1 MSTQLTLNDAA
12 ELLGLESF
20 DVNLAITGAAIDSRR
35 VKRGNLFVA
44 IVGDHTDGHHYIS
57 EAREAGASVALV
69 STLQNDRLPQLVVSD
84 VVKMFG
90 KLAAY
95 WRKQCNCKVV
105 AVTGSNGKTTV
116 KEMLAAILS
125 QSHVAIATEGNLNN
139 NLGVPLS
146 LFRIQTDTDYA
157 IIEMGA
163 NHAGEIAE
171 LVQLACPTVSLINN
185 VSEVHIEGFG
195 SIEGVVEAKSEIF
208 SSLPSDGVG
217 VFNADMN
224 YSQYWNNVLKEQRS
238 LSFGLNSSADVQ
250 ATDYQSYVTSSHF
263 MVRLDEVF
271 HYINLPLPG
280 SHNMCNALAA
290 IAVSKALSINVEDMA
305 SGLNSVKSVPHRLQI
320 RRGIKNATI
329 LDDSYN
335 ANPASY
341 EQAIAT
347 LKTFPGEHWIVLGD
361 FGELGDQSEE
371 IHTDLGVKA
380 KSVGIKRLLTI
391 GNKSRS
397 ANISFGEGATHF
409 SDLMSIQ
416 EYLESKLSK
425 DITCLIKGS
434 RFMKLEKL
442 ADELAIRREG

>member
-1 MSTQLTLNDAA
+1 
-12 ELLGLESF
+12 
-20 DVNLAITGAAIDSRR
+20 
-35 VKRGNLFVA
+35 
-44 IVGDHTDGHHYIS
+44 
-57 EAREAGASVALV
+57 
-69 STLQNDRLPQLVVSD
+69 
-84 VVKMFG
+84 
-90 KLAAY
+90 
-95 WRKQCNCKVV
+95 
-105 AVTGSNGKTTV
+105 
-116 KEMLAAILS
+116 
-125 QSHVAIATEGNLNN
+125 
-139 NLGVPLS
+139 
-146 LFRIQTDTDYA
+146 
-157 IIEMGA
+157 
-163 NHAGEIAE
+163 
-171 LVQLACPTVSLINN
+171 
-185 VSEVHIEGFG
+185 
-195 SIEGVVEAKSEIF
+195 
-208 SSLPSDGVG
+208 
-217 VFNADMN
+217 
-224 YSQYWNNVLKEQRS
+224 LKEQRS

-263 MVRLDEVF
+263 MVRIDEVF

-280 SHNMCNALAA
+280 CHNMCNALAA
-290 IAVSKALSINVEDMA
+290 IAVSKALSIDVEDMA

-320 RRGIKNATI
+320 RQGIKNATI

-361 FGELGDQSEE
+361 FGELGEQSEE
-371 IHTDLGVKA
+371 IHADLGIKA

-434 RFMKLEKL
+434 RFMQLDKL

>member
-1 MSTQLTLNDAA
+1 MSTRLTLNDAA
-12 ELLGLESF
+12 ELLGLDSF
-20 DVNLAITGAAIDSRR
+20 DVNVVITGAAIDSRR
-35 VKRGNLFVA
+35 VRRGNLFVA
-44 IVGDHTDGHHYIS
+44 IVGEHTDGHNYIS

-69 STLQNDRLPQLVVSD
+69 STLQNDKLPQLVVSD

-90 KLAAY
+90 RLAAY
-95 WRKQCNCKVV
+95 WRKKCNCKVV

-125 QSHVAIATEGNLNN
+125 QSHVAIVTEGNLNN

-157 IIEMGA
+157 VIEMGA
-163 NHAGEIAE
+163 NHSGEIAE
-171 LVQLACPTVSLINN
+171 LVQLACPIVSLINN

-195 SIEGVVEAKSEIF
+195 SIKGVVEAKSEIF
-208 SSLPSDGVG
+208 SNLPSNGVG

-224 YSQYWNNVLKEQRS
+224 YTNYWNNVLKGKRT
-238 LSFGLNSSADVQ
+238 LLFGKSNSAHVQ
-250 ATDYQSYVTSSHF
+250 VADYQSNVTSSHF
-263 MVRLDEVF
+263 MVKIDEVF

-290 IAVSKALSINVEDMA
+290 IAVSKALSISVQDMV
-305 SGLNSVKSVPHRLQI
+305 SGLNNMESVPHRLQM
-320 RRGIKNATI
+320 RQGIENATI

-347 LKTFPGEHWIVLGD
+347 LKTFPGKHWLVLGD

-371 IHTDLGVKA
+371 IHTELGVKA
-380 KSVGIKRLLTI
+380 KSAGIKHLLTI
-391 GNKSRS
+391 GNESRL
-397 ANISFGEGATHF
+397 ANTSFGEGAIHF
-409 SDLMSIQ
+409 SDLISIQ
-416 EYLESKLSK
+416 EYLESKLNK

-434 RFMKLEKL
+434 RFMQLDKL
-442 ADELAIRREG
+442 ADALALRREG